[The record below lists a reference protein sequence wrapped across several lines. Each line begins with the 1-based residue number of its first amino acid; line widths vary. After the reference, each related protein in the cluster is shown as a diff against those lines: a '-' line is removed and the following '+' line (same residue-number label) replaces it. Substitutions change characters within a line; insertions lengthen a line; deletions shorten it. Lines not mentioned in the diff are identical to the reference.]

1 MPQSSIEQ
9 AALERASL
17 MYGPFDTRNNKKSS
31 VPQTD
36 SKPETPKKQVQ
47 IVDNNQQTNAPKGNE
62 NFLDILM
69 KDKEKSLI
77 MLLIVILAND
87 GADTTLLLALMYLI
101 I

>member
-1 MPQSSIEQ
+1 MPQSYIEQ
-9 AALERASL
+9 EALERASQ
-17 MYGPFDTRNNKKSS
+17 MYGSFDTRNKKSS
-31 VPQTD
+31 TMQTED
-36 SKPETPKKQVQ
+36 KPEAPKKQVQ
-47 IVDNNQQTNAPKGNE
+47 LKDNNQQTNAPRANE

>member
-1 MPQSSIEQ
+1 MPQSTIEQ
-9 AALERASL
+9 AALERASQ
-17 MYGPFDTRNNKKSS
+17 MYGPFDTRNNRKSNVS
-31 VPQTD
+31 QEEN
-36 SKPETPKKQVQ
+36 KPEKPKKQVE
-47 IVDNNQQTNAPKGNE
+47 IKSKTEHTNAPKGNE